1 MRTANRLPPYPL
13 RKLLLL
19 FLPPSAPR
27 GCRVGD
33 AMGFPS
39 SAPSGRERRGERRR
53 DLPAGSRTHPT
64 GEPTCAA
71 PRRAEPSEP
80 SRSLASEP
88 SFLGW
93 PSAGSPP
100 FRAPSH
106 ANAPPLAEKPP
117 ALPPSSRFDRFSSAP
132 PWWEETEPSS
142 ARLGRAQ
149 LRACVNRHALANSS
163 ALKGAVRYTTALNG
177 V

>member
-71 PRRAEPSEP
+71 PRRAEPSP
-80 SRSLASEP
+80 ASP
-88 SFLGW
+88 AAHW
-93 PSAGSPP
+93 RASPP
-100 FRAPSH
+100 FWAGPPL
-106 ANAPPLAEKPP
+106 APPL
-117 ALPPSSRFDRFSSAP
+117 SAP
-132 PWWEETEPSS
+132 PRMPTPRRWRRNPRPFLPAHGSTGLAVHRPGGRRPSPP
-142 ARLGRAQ
+142 
-149 LRACVNRHALANSS
+149 LRAWAALSS
-163 ALKGAVRYTTALNG
+163 ELV
-177 V
+177 